1 MNCPKSVNSED
12 AIGRIGSFSSRK
24 GKSRRKMTGT
34 ESAFNNTCTNNVNLL
49 DGLFDLLKQA
59 KDDHLLY
66 EGRTYGGGLNKI
78 EPKELAR
85 VSLPNHPRLEQ
96 IDAIVI

>member
-1 MNCPKSVNSED
+1 MHSIQKC
-12 AIGRIGSFSSRK
+12 IQY
-24 GKSRRKMTGT
+24 
-34 ESAFNNTCTNNVNLL
+34 TCTNNENLL

-59 KDDHLLY
+59 KDEHLLY
-66 EGRTYGGGLNKI
+66 EGRTFGGGLNKI

-85 VSLPNHPRLEQ
+85 VPLPNHPRLEQ